1 MTLGI
6 SRRAASVLVLVLV
19 VVVTVVTSVVARAT
33 LREPAGRTATLRS
46 ADYVS
51 QYGGDRDVYQ
61 RILDGSGCATAF
73 TEFDQA
79 EGVNM
84 AVQPGSAAYRHSSG
98 YMRAA
103 TDRMRALGC

>member
-19 VVVTVVTSVVARAT
+19 VVVTVVISVVARAT
-33 LREPAGRTATLRS
+33 LREPAARAATLSS

-51 QYGGDRDVYQ
+51 QYGGDRGVYQ
-61 RILDGSGCATAF
+61 RILDGSDSGTASRI
-73 TEFDQA
+73 DQA
-79 EGVNM
+79 ESVNM
-84 AVQPGSAAYRHSSG
+84 AVGPGSAAYRHSSG